1 MNKFY
6 REKNALKIKD
16 AKVINPSQDELVVLL
31 QNKLYEK
38 IEHIKVINN
47 KKMREKYLKN
57 KNKCIDSLTMP
68 EFEVKKLLT
77 ERVCVDIFELVISLS
92 GLENSPLKSNS
103 ISNATTD
110 ASIAKQMEMALNNTN
125 AGYLNTIFSL
135 LLNLCNNY
143 NFSIEDISKK
153 QKVIEDTEGSF
164 LNGKIVI
171 YDK

>member
-1 MNKFY
+1 M
-6 REKNALKIKD
+6 
-16 AKVINPSQDELVVLL
+16 
-31 QNKLYEK
+31 
-38 IEHIKVINN
+38 
-47 KKMREKYLKN
+47 
-57 KNKCIDSLTMP
+57 
-68 EFEVKKLLT
+68 
-77 ERVCVDIFELVISLS
+77 DIFELVSSLS
-92 GLENSPLKSNS
+92 GLKNSPLKSNS

-110 ASIAKQMEMALNNTN
+110 ASIAKQMEITLNKAN

-153 QKVIEDTEGSF
+153 QKAIEDTEGSF